1 MNTIQQLEQNEV
13 NHQIAKILYNRTP
26 LFKFSLY
33 FYAVAEGVT
42 LIMVAIFMS
51 LILGVK
57 EDFVEIYTMFFT
69 SLVGLVVIF
78 IAIEAMVET
87 KLYQISFDNEKFKE
101 ALFKIKQENLYE
113 QFISSKTFEKIVNPS
128 KPITYGD
135 VAQVYFE
142 IGVEKKK
149 LKQKIFQQEQDKYES
164 LLAESQREY
173 IQKYWK
179 E

>member
-1 MNTIQQLEQNEV
+1 MNTMQQLEQNEL
-13 NHQIAKILYNRTP
+13 NYQIAKILYNRTP

-33 FYAVAEGVT
+33 FYAAAEGVA
-42 LIMVAIFMS
+42 LIMVAIFIS

-101 ALFKIKQENLYE
+101 VLFKIKQENLYE
-113 QFISSKTFEKIVNPS
+113 QFISSQTFEKIVNPS

-149 LKQKIFQQEQDKYES
+149 LKQKIFQQEQDRYEI
-164 LLAESQREY
+164 LLAKSQREY
-173 IQKYWK
+173 IQTYW
-179 E
+179 EE

>member
-13 NHQIAKILYNRTP
+13 NYQIAKILYNRTE
-26 LFKFSLY
+26 LFKFRMY
-33 FYAVAEGVT
+33 FYAAAEGAA

-51 LILGVK
+51 LILGIK
-57 EDFVEIYTMFFT
+57 EDFFEIYTMFFT
-69 SLVGLVVIF
+69 SLIGLAVILL
-78 IAIEAMVET
+78 AIDGMVET
-87 KLYQISFDNEKFKE
+87 KLYKTKFDNEKFKE
-101 ALFKIKQENLYE
+101 ALFKIKQEKLYE
-113 QFISSKTFEKIVNPS
+113 QFIESKTFEKIVNPS

-135 VAQVYFE
+135 VDQIYFE
-142 IGVEKKK
+142 IVSENKK